1 MCQTECACSAN
12 GAERV
17 KRETETEAARIKREA
32 RERAARATDN
42 QSRVMAERSS
52 ELRTAA
58 MRRTEKSLRLQ
69 RVEEHKRFLMQQQ
82 VEAKHARLAA
92 IKAQQATLGRRRERA
107 MHVLFLK
114 EQKEAMR
121 SSGAASAS
129 PVA

>member
-1 MCQTECACSAN
+1 M
-12 GAERV
+12 
-17 KRETETEAARIKREA
+17 KRENESEAARIKREA
-32 RERAARATDN
+32 TERAARATDN
-42 QSRVMAERSS
+42 QSRVMAEKSS
-52 ELRTAA
+52 ELRAAA
-58 MRRTEKSLRLQ
+58 MRRTDRSMRLQ
-69 RVEEHKRFLMQQQ
+69 RVQEHKRFVMQQR

-121 SSGAASAS
+121 SESAP